1 MNFENSKVKKFSN
14 SLFVKKNH
22 GNCWNR
28 TSSLQIN
35 TFRLT
40 SLSQKHIFFN
50 LKFET
55 DSFYRNKG
63 YYRALLN
70 NFKTLFNHWF
80 QANRDLWFNRVRSR
94 WTKSPTNA
102 RLNRPV
108 NKKSLLK
115 VLLRANFRKN
125 KKKINIKLKNGNSKI
140 FAVTQ

>member
-1 MNFENSKVKKFSN
+1 MGIRKSKSLQIAYLAKKHRKS
-14 SLFVKKNH
+14 
-22 GNCWNR
+22 CDR
-28 TSSLQIN
+28 TSSLQN
-35 TFRLT
+35 TTFRLT
-40 SLSQKHIFFN
+40 SLCQKHIFLS
-50 LKFET
+50 LKFES
-55 DSFYRNKG
+55 DSFYRTKG

-70 NFKTLFNHWF
+70 NLKTLFNHWF

-115 VLLRANFRKN
+115 VLLRANFRK
-125 KKKINIKLKNGNSKI
+125 KIKKINIKVKNGNSKI

>member
-1 MNFENSKVKKFSN
+1 MNFEPSKVEKFSN
-14 SLFVKKNH
+14 YLFTKKN
-22 GNCWNR
+22 GKSRDR

-40 SLSQKHIFFN
+40 PVSQFFSLQI
-50 LKFET
+50 ET
-55 DSFYRNKG
+55 DSFFRNKG

-70 NFKTLFNHWF
+70 NLKTLFNHWF

-94 WTKSPTNA
+94 WSKSPANS

-115 VLLRANFRKN
+115 VLLRANFRK
-125 KKKINIKLKNGNSKI
+125 KK
-140 FAVTQ
+140 